1 MKRNVFLVIVAM
13 LAGIWG
19 HAQTIVDFEELTLAP
34 DSFWNGSDLSGG
46 FTSKGVYF
54 VNYYD
59 TSWSAWS
66 GFAYSNQTDTVTA
79 GYSNQYSTIA
89 GSGADNS
96 SNFALMY
103 VSPYNGGNYLKLTSA
118 YSNGSTVEG
127 FYITNNTYAYISM
140 RDGDAY
146 AKKFGGDTGDD
157 PDWFKL
163 TVTGYLDGA
172 ETGSEEFYL
181 ADYRF
186 ADNDSDYI
194 VKDWTW
200 FDLTGLGTVDSLT
213 FALSSS
219 DTGTYGM
226 NTPAYFC
233 MDNLTLSE
241 SFNGI
246 VETGM
251 PTYSVFPN
259 PVVNTLYVNQPFE
272 KAEIYNANGQKIK
285 EISHSST
292 QIDFSMLQQ
301 GVYLIR
307 FTSHNR
313 IYTTKVVK

>member
-1 MKRNVFLVIVAM
+1 MKRKILFAAIAM
-13 LAGIWG
+13 LAGVLAK
-19 HAQTIVDFEELTLAP
+19 AQTIIDFEELTLAP

-66 GFAYSNQTDTVTA
+66 GFAYSNKADTVTA
-79 GYSNQYSTIA
+79 GYDNQYSTIA

-96 SNFALMY
+96 ANFALMY

-118 YSNGSTVEG
+118 YTSGSVIEG

-163 TVTGYLDGA
+163 TVTGYLEGN
-172 ETGSEEFYL
+172 ETGTAEFYL

-219 DTGTYGM
+219 DTGAYGM

-241 SFNGI
+241 DFNGTI
-246 VETGM
+246 ETE
-251 PTYSVFPN
+251 TITLNVYPN
-259 PVVNTLYVNQPFE
+259 PVTDVLYVSTPFT
-272 KAEIYNANGQKIK
+272 KAEIYTMNGQKVK
-285 EISHSST
+285 E
-292 QIDFSMLQQ
+292 
-301 GVYLIR
+301 VYNSNEINFESLPKGIYLLKLK
-307 FTSHNR
+307 TGKQ
-313 IYTTKVVK
+313 IYTAKIVK